1 MSSKSGSDKV
11 FLYRKFDLQALC
23 RRASALRRGVPCVC
37 DPEQHPA
44 SGSFNWAVF
53 ISFEDGVRWVF
64 RAPHPRDFMPEE
76 QAEKLLASEAAT
88 LRYLKAHSD
97 IPVPEVYEY
106 CASSDNDIG
115 VPFILMNEA
124 PGRPLSNF
132 WKASEAFQP
141 SLETA
146 KKNKILSQLG
156 AITWKLSQLRFD
168 KIGSLFEEAGSF
180 ELKEC
185 LSRGHML
192 RGRYLL
198 EIPRG
203 PFVSETEF
211 YDSLVSAFS
220 EHAETLPISP
230 NCFVAPIPTPVEYQ
244 SSIQCKK
251 AVGLWNDFVTIGN
264 KIDTA
269 NNRVDYVVVA
279 DALRDI
285 LRTLELPAVNPGT
298 FPLHHPDLSANNIF
312 VDDDCNITCLIDWS
326 FASSIPEATLLTMPG
341 LPQYGDELCPQLQIP
356 FIDGFIAAIPEST
369 DQKLFQKY
377 RESLELGQVAW
388 ALSRLLS
395 LDSIRDYNLFANVWQ
410 FARGSDQDMGQYFLQ
425 KRCLP
430 HYITL
435 YNEVHEEDPPILEI
449 EEEEKDYF
457 RDKDFRKAIAMKL
470 TLVSDWKR
478 QYAEIQEPR
487 LRENM
492 FVASPVLWKW
502 IHAFVQDW
510 KEMLDR
516 STPEIRGE
524 IE

>member
-1 MSSKSGSDKV
+1 MSAKSSSDGV
-11 FLYRKFDLQALC
+11 FLYRNFDLQALC
-23 RRASALRRGVPCVC
+23 RRASALRQGIPCAC

-53 ISFEDGVRWVF
+53 ISFEDGVQWVV
-64 RAPHPRDFMPEE
+64 RVPHLRSFMPDE

-97 IPVPEVYEY
+97 IPVPEVYDY

-115 VPFILMNEA
+115 VPFIFMSEA
-124 PGRPLSNF
+124 PGRPLSKV
-132 WKASEAFQP
+132 WKAFDAFQP
-141 SLETA
+141 CLETA
-146 KKNKILSQLG
+146 KKAKILSQLG
-156 AITWKLSQLRFD
+156 AISWKLSQLRFD

-192 RGRYLL
+192 HGRYLL

-211 YDSLVSAFS
+211 YDSLVSALS
-220 EHAETLPISP
+220 EHAEGLQISP
-230 NCFVAPIPTPVEYQ
+230 NCFVAPIPTPGEYQ
-244 SSIQCKK
+244 SSTQCKK
-251 AVGLWNDFVTIGN
+251 AVNLWNDFVTVGN

-298 FPLHHPDLSANNIF
+298 FPLHHPDLSVNNIF
-312 VDDDCNITCLIDWS
+312 VDDDCNITCLIDWG
-326 FASSIPEATLLTMPG
+326 FASSIPEAMLLTMPG
-341 LPQYGDELCPQLQIP
+341 LPQYGDELCSELQTP

-395 LDSIRDYNLFANVWQ
+395 LDSIRDYNLFATVWQ
-410 FARGSDQDMGQYFLQ
+410 FARGSGQDMGQYFLQ
-425 KRCLP
+425 QRCLP
-430 HYITL
+430 HYINL
-435 YNEVHEEDPPILEI
+435 YNEVQEEDPPILKI

-457 RDKDFRKAIAMKL
+457 RDRDFRKTIAMKL

-478 QYAEIQEPR
+478 QYAASQEPS
-487 LRENM
+487 LRENL
-492 FVASPVLWKW
+492 FVASPELWKW
-502 IHAFVQDW
+502 VHLFVQDW
-510 KEMLDR
+510 EEMLDM
-516 STPEIRGE
+516 SIPKIRAE
-524 IE
+524 SE